1 MKAHLAACLLLVGLT
16 ATAAAEPTL
25 KDARERWLKGN
36 YAEAQEL
43 YEDLAKVKEPGPR
56 AAAVVGL
63 SLALESQGEYDK
75 ALEVVESAVKGLAKE
90 VALQARRAELL
101 HLRGRWDDAAK
112 AADAA
117 LAIDKDNF
125 LARWVTTQIARDKG
139 DLKTADTGCR
149 WFVRTY
155 SERSDKEMDIKDAD
169 QLLIVG
175 LAGAENARWNNLSD
189 QFQFIL
195 TDVYADA
202 IKYDKLYWPAQ
213 YQAGVLLLEK
223 YNRPEAMDALDR
235 ALIINPSAAPAL
247 AAKGVSALQ
256 RYEIKEAET
265 LAERALKINA
275 SLPEALRLR
284 ADVYLATGDP
294 ASALKELRRAREVSP
309 RDERTL
315 ARIAACLHLQRKK
328 DDVAA
333 IVQEVEKFDSKPALF
348 WFDMGERLED
358 RRHFAEAE
366 RCFTKAAELRPN
378 MPGPANSLGMLY
390 MRLGKEKEAAPLL
403 ARGFTIDPFNVRVS
417 NTKKVLDHLAKYETL
432 KTEHFELRFD
442 PKKDGP
448 LARYMGE
455 YLERTYI
462 DLAKK
467 FQFQAT
473 GPILVEVFNNHDMF
487 SGRTIGL
494 PDLHTIGACT
504 GRMVAMVSPHGVG
517 IRKPFNWGRVMR
529 HELVHIF
536 NLEQTHFLVPHWY
549 TEGLAVV
556 NEEMPRPQIWNQLL
570 RERVPSGELMNLDNI
585 DLGFIRP
592 RNPLEWQ
599 MAYCQS
605 RLYVEYIQEKHGAAA
620 IGGLLAAFADG
631 LDSGAALQKVCGVD
645 KAAFEKGYRAYLDEV
660 VKQMQGKPVE
670 KKKTFKQL
678 QDEHEKDQDNVEV
691 AAALA
696 EMYLGR
702 GNRAEARKLAEGVL
716 QREKKHPRA
725 SAVMAR
731 LAHLG
736 GNPREERAYLEAAL
750 DKKDPDPKLLLA
762 LGKICY
768 DAGEFPQ
775 AAEFFELG
783 HKAEPLES
791 SWLEQLARVYAQTG
805 DKDKQIAVLKELV
818 PADADDLDQRKRLTR
833 LLLEK
838 DQYAD
843 AERYARQAMEIDP
856 QSDEV
861 QEMLF
866 NALKGQKKDAEVE
879 RLKKLLKG
887 EK

>member
-1 MKAHLAACLLLVGLT
+1 MKAHPMACLLLIGLA

-43 YEDLAKVKEPGPR
+43 YEDLAKVKEPGNQ
-56 AAAVVGL
+56 AAAVIGL
-63 SLALESQGEYDK
+63 SLALESQGEYEK
-75 ALEVVESAVKGLAKE
+75 ALDLVEKAVKDLAKE
-90 VALQARRAELL
+90 VPLLAHRAEMLRF
-101 HLRGRWDDAAK
+101 RGRWDDADK
-112 AADAA
+112 AAEVA
-117 LAIDKDNF
+117 LSCEKDNF
-125 LARWVTTQIARDKG
+125 LARWVKTQIARDRG
-139 DLKTADTGCR
+139 DLKTADAGCR

-155 SERSDKEMDIKDAD
+155 SERSDKEMDIKDPD
-169 QLLIVG
+169 ELITVG

-195 TDVYADA
+195 NEVYADA

-213 YQAGVLLLEK
+213 YQSGVLLLEK
-223 YNRPEAMDALDR
+223 YNRPEAVDALDR

-256 RYEIKEAET
+256 RYEIKDAES
-265 LAERALKINA
+265 LAERALKINP

-294 ASALKELRRAREVSP
+294 ASAMKELRRARAVSP

-328 DDVAA
+328 DDLAA
-333 IVQEVEKFDSKPALF
+333 LVQEVEKFDSKPALF
-348 WFDMGERLED
+348 WFDMGERLEE

-366 RCFTKAAELRPN
+366 RCFTKAAELRPT

-390 MRLGKEKEAAPLL
+390 MRLGKEKEARPLL
-403 ARGFTIDPFNVRVS
+403 DRGFKADPFNVRVS

-455 YLERTYI
+455 YLEHVYTE
-462 DLAKK
+462 LARK
-467 FQFQAT
+467 FQFKAT
-473 GPILVEVFNNHDMF
+473 GPILIEVFNNHDMF
-487 SGRTIGL
+487 SGRTVGL

-504 GRMVAMVSPHGVG
+504 GRMVAMVSPRGTG

-536 NLEQTHFLVPHWY
+536 NLEQTNFLIPHWY

-556 NEEMPRPQIWNQLL
+556 NEEMPRPQLWNQLL
-570 RERVPSGELMNLDNI
+570 RERVPSGELLNLDTV

-631 LDSGAALQKVCGVD
+631 LDSGAAIKKVCGVD
-645 KAAFEKGYRAYLDEV
+645 KAAFEKGYRAYLDEI
-660 VKQMQGKPVE
+660 VKQMHGKPAE
-670 KKKTFKQL
+670 KKKSFKQL
-678 QDEHEKDQDNVEV
+678 QEEVEKDQDNLE
-691 AAALA
+691 ASAALA
-696 EMYLGR
+696 EMYMGR
-702 GNRAEARKLAEGVL
+702 GNRAEARRLAERVL
-716 QREKKHPRA
+716 QRDKKNPQA
-725 SAVMAR
+725 SAVLAR
-731 LAHLG
+731 LARLS
-736 GNPREERAYLEAAL
+736 GNPKEERAYLEAAL
-750 DKKDPDPKLLLA
+750 NKSSPDPKILLA
-762 LGKICY
+762 LGKIAY

-775 AAEFFELG
+775 AAELFELG
-783 HKAEPLES
+783 HKTEPLEA
-791 SWLEQLARVYAQTG
+791 SWLEQLARVHAQTG
-805 DKDKQIAVLKELV
+805 DKAKQIAVLKELV
-818 PADADDLDQRKRLTR
+818 PTDADDLDQRKRLVR

-843 AERYARQAMEIDP
+843 AERFARQAMEIDP

-866 NALKGQKKDAEVE
+866 KAMKGQKKDAEVE
-879 RLKKLLKG
+879 RLQKLLKG
-887 EK
+887 A